1 MADGS
6 GMAPTTGEGSGEAPV
21 LEANGLTVR
30 FRRRDAEVAA
40 ASDVSFSLHRRETL
54 TILGESGSGKSV
66 TLKALMGLLPAH
78 AQITGSV
85 KLAGQSILGLSAA
98 ELARLRGRRI
108 SMVFQEPITAL
119 DPVYTIGAQI
129 TETIVRHEGTDER
142 TARTRAR
149 ALLERVRIPAAE
161 RRLGNYPHEMS
172 GGMRQRAMIALALA
186 CSPDVLL
193 ADEPTTALDVTVQK
207 QILRLIRALQ
217 ERHGTSVLFVS
228 HDLGVVAQI
237 CDRVSVLYMGKVVE
251 QGGTAD
257 ILQNPR
263 HPYTQ
268 ALLAANPRYD
278 RPDTGLEPT
287 PPEVVAALRAGIA
300 AFDAGGSV
308 GEARDG

>member
-1 MADGS
+1 MI
-6 GMAPTTGEGSGEAPV
+6 APRLVIEALSAISLRAAGAPILRRVSLTVDTGEV
-21 LEANGLTVR
+21 HGLV
-30 FRRRDAEVAA
+30 
-40 ASDVSFSLHRRETL
+40 
-54 TILGESGSGKSV
+54 GESGAGKS
-66 TLKALMGLLPAH
+66 TIAKAILGIVPAQVKITSGRIVFEGRDLLALPATELRAVLGRDITLVPQDPSTALNPSRRID
-78 AQITGSV
+78 AQMTDGLRL
-85 KLAGQSILGLSAA
+85 KRGLSMR
-98 ELARLRGRRI
+98 EARL
-108 SMVFQEPITAL
+108 
-119 DPVYTIGAQI
+119 
-129 TETIVRHEGTDER
+129 
-142 TARTRAR
+142 RAR
-149 ALLERVRIPAAE
+149 ALLAEVQIRDPERV
-161 RRLGNYPHEMS
+161 LSSYPHQLS
-172 GGMRQRAMIALALA
+172 GGMRQRVLIAAAFALE
-186 CSPDVLL
+186 PKLVI

-251 QGGTAD
+251 QGRTAD

-287 PPEVVAALRAGIA
+287 PPEVVAALRAEIA